1 MPMLLTRLNPNYVTW
16 PNLLDGATPALYQ
29 TGTGYH
35 DQSLA

>member
-1 MPMLLTRLNPNYVTW
+1 MPMLLTRLNPNYVTR
-16 PNLLDGATPALYQ
+16 PNLLDGATPALCQ